1 MVAEPLPKP
10 KPDHELVEELA
21 QAKAEADAAKEK
33 YDNLRFEVKQRIQE
47 KPGRLKILGITHEAK
62 LEEVWDKGV
71 RYDLTRL
78 VQFRE
83 KTNANGELLYGDAW
97 IPDEPTVIPGRWD
110 IVQLKVLARGF
121 GDLEEVEAAKLEP
134 GYQAKLV
141 KRK

>member
-71 RYDLTRL
+71 R
-78 VQFRE
+78 
-83 KTNANGELLYGDAW
+83 
-97 IPDEPTVIPGRWD
+97 
-110 IVQLKVLARGF
+110 
-121 GDLEEVEAAKLEP
+121 
-134 GYQAKLV
+134 
-141 KRK
+141 

>member
-33 YDNLRFEVKQRIQE
+33 YDNLRFEVRQRIQE

-97 IPDEPTVIPGRWD
+97 IPDEPTVIPGHWD

-121 GDLEEVEAAKLEP
+121 GDLKEVEAAKLEP

>member
-121 GDLEEVEAAKLEP
+121 GDLEEVKAAKLEP

>member
-97 IPDEPTVIPGRWD
+97 IPDEPTVIPGHWD

>member
-33 YDNLRFEVKQRIQE
+33 YERLRFEVKQRIQE

-134 GYQAKLV
+134 GYRVKLV
-141 KRK
+141 PRK

>member
-97 IPDEPTVIPGRWD
+97 IPAEPTVIPGHWD